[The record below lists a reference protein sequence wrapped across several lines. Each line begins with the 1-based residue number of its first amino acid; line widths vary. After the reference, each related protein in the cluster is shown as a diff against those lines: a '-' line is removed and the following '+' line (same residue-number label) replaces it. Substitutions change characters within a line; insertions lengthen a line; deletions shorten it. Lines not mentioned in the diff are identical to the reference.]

1 MNTVPEVTGARHA
14 GQRWRKVRV
23 VWVIVA
29 SGGLLVFAAGLFGLA
44 HPIRNHPTMYFYVD
58 GDQGQSRSSA
68 FPAQGGY
75 FCDPGFIFTT
85 CADVDAKAFHPQVP
99 AVAKNRSVEVWIVD
113 SPLPSYLAYLARYH
127 HSGHSCHAIAIR
139 LEGKQY
145 TTAELSWLAP
155 LERSR
160 TLALVLGFLGT
171 VSATYGHTR
180 RKAKVMVPVLALPL
194 LVAVAF
200 IISDPLLSGCN

>member
-1 MNTVPEVTGARHA
+1 
-14 GQRWRKVRV
+14 
-23 VWVIVA
+23 
-29 SGGLLVFAAGLFGLA
+29 
-44 HPIRNHPTMYFYVD
+44 MYFYVD

-85 CADVDAKAFHPQVP
+85 CADVDAKEFHPPLP

-113 SPLPSYLAYLARYH
+113 NPLPSYLAWLARYH
-127 HSGHSCHAIAIR
+127 HSGHGCQAIAIR
-139 LEGKQY
+139 LEGKHY
-145 TTAELSWLAP
+145 TTAELGWLAP
-155 LERSR
+155 LDAAAPW
-160 TLALVLGFLGT
+160 ALVLGFLGT
-171 VSATYGHTR
+171 VSATYGLTG
-180 RKAKVMVPVLALPL
+180 RKAKAMVPVLALPL